1 MVGIRGF
8 EPLWLYPL
16 SKLFL
21 GLRDVC
27 PYRLLQ
33 SPQSQVPTRQ
43 YVAAPIITL
52 PPSIFKV
59 AFASFPKFLVTVTE
73 SPESTTARNT
83 ITSKLLRKSLYLK
96 EHKPILYNAL
106 LLSGKLTEHLVGV
119 DAECRERL
127 EPLLPQIMRQEGVD
141 EALKARD
148 QMEWVRRMN
157 SIQNRAEEI
166 LLNELVYA

>member
-1 MVGIRGF
+1 MKLTYHRCCDYLLADLTIPD
-8 EPLWLYPL
+8 EPVR
-16 SKLFL
+16 L
-21 GLRDVC
+21 GR
-27 PYRLLQ
+27 YGRM
-33 SPQSQVPTRQ
+33 
-43 YVAAPIITL
+43 
-52 PPSIFKV
+52 
-59 AFASFPKFLVTVTE
+59 
-73 SPESTTARNT
+73 
-83 ITSKLLRKSLYLK
+83 RKTYLK

-106 LLSGKLTEHLVGV
+106 LLSGKLTAHLVGV

-127 EPLLPQIMRQEGVD
+127 EILLPQMMQVEDVD

>member
-1 MVGIRGF
+1 MSFRENRIQKAVM
-8 EPLWLYPL
+8 EEE
-16 SKLFL
+16 K
-21 GLRDVC
+21 
-27 PYRLLQ
+27 
-33 SPQSQVPTRQ
+33 
-43 YVAAPIITL
+43 
-52 PPSIFKV
+52 IFK
-59 AFASFPKFLVTVTE
+59 
-73 SPESTTARNT
+73 STTAFLFLKGV
-83 ITSKLLRKSLYLK
+83 IYMKLTYHRCGDYLLPDLTLPDEPVVLGKYGRMRKTYLK
-96 EHKPILYNAL
+96 EHKPILYNTL

-141 EALKARD
+141 EALKARN

>member
-1 MVGIRGF
+1 MKLPYHCCGDYLLPKLAIPD
-8 EPLWLYPL
+8 EPVV
-16 SKLFL
+16 L
-21 GLRDVC
+21 GKYSRM
-27 PYRLLQ
+27 
-33 SPQSQVPTRQ
+33 
-43 YVAAPIITL
+43 
-52 PPSIFKV
+52 
-59 AFASFPKFLVTVTE
+59 
-73 SPESTTARNT
+73 
-83 ITSKLLRKSLYLK
+83 RKTYLK

-141 EALKARD
+141 EALKARN

>member
-1 MVGIRGF
+1 MKPTYHRCGDYLLPALTIPDESVT
-8 EPLWLYPL
+8 
-16 SKLFL
+16 L
-21 GLRDVC
+21 GKYGRM
-27 PYRLLQ
+27 
-33 SPQSQVPTRQ
+33 
-43 YVAAPIITL
+43 
-52 PPSIFKV
+52 
-59 AFASFPKFLVTVTE
+59 
-73 SPESTTARNT
+73 
-83 ITSKLLRKSLYLK
+83 RKTYLKEHK

-127 EPLLPQIMRQEGVD
+127 ETLLPQMMRQEGVD
-141 EALKARD
+141 EALKARN

>member
-1 MVGIRGF
+1 M
-8 EPLWLYPL
+8 
-16 SKLFL
+16 KLTYHCCGDYLLPALTIPDESVTL
-21 GLRDVC
+21 GKYGRM
-27 PYRLLQ
+27 
-33 SPQSQVPTRQ
+33 
-43 YVAAPIITL
+43 
-52 PPSIFKV
+52 
-59 AFASFPKFLVTVTE
+59 
-73 SPESTTARNT
+73 
-83 ITSKLLRKSLYLK
+83 RKTYLK

-119 DAECRERL
+119 DAECRDRL

-141 EALKARD
+141 EALKALKARN

>member
-1 MVGIRGF
+1 MLNYKTVNGYQIPDLKIPD
-8 EPLWLYPL
+8 EQVT
-16 SKLFL
+16 L
-21 GLRDVC
+21 GKYGRM
-27 PYRLLQ
+27 
-33 SPQSQVPTRQ
+33 
-43 YVAAPIITL
+43 
-52 PPSIFKV
+52 
-59 AFASFPKFLVTVTE
+59 
-73 SPESTTARNT
+73 
-83 ITSKLLRKSLYLK
+83 RKTYLK